1 MKDTLVRVEDIGPI
15 GHREGMALAE
25 TEYKRFADVLARL
38 QPDDWSKQT
47 VNTDWN
53 VKQLVAHNLGFG
65 ESNASFRVFAKAMRA
80 GKKRAAEK
88 GYDHFIHGT
97 NEVQV
102 EEREHLSPAEL
113 VERFN
118 TTWPRALKGRRR
130 FPPFLRWIPLDF
142 GPVIGKQPM
151 GSYLMDRCFTRD
163 TWMHR
168 IDICRAVGVDPVLTA
183 EHDGRIIEDIVAE
196 WTKLYDLSITLNLEG
211 PAGGTY
217 VRGAGDHELT
227 VDAVE
232 WIWILSGRGT
242 GTGLLEKELP
252 L

>member
-1 MKDTLVRVEDIGPI
+1 VKDTLVRVDDIAPI
-15 GHREGMALAE
+15 NHREAMELAE
-25 TEYKRFADVLARL
+25 AEYKRFTDVLDQL
-38 QPDDWSKQT
+38 QPDDWSKPT

-102 EEREHLSPAEL
+102 EEREHLSPAQL

-118 TTWPRALKGRRR
+118 TTWPKALKGRRR

-168 IDICRAVGVDPVLTA
+168 IDICRAVGLDPVLTP
-183 EHDGRIIEDIVAE
+183 EHDGRIIEDMVAE
-196 WTKLYDLSITLNLEG
+196 WTRLYELDVTLHLEG

-217 VRGAGDHELT
+217 VSGDGSEELT

-242 GTGLLEKELP
+242 GSGLLEKELP

>member
-1 MKDTLVRVEDIGPI
+1 MKDTLVRVDDIAPI
-15 GHREGMALAE
+15 NHLEAMKLAE
-25 TEYKRFADVLARL
+25 AEYKRFTDMLGEL
-38 QPDDWSKQT
+38 QPGDWSKQT
-47 VNTDWN
+47 VNTAWN
-53 VKQLVAHNLGFG
+53 VKQLVAHVLGFA

-102 EEREHLSPAEL
+102 EERDHLSPAEL
-113 VERFN
+113 VERWN
-118 TTWPRALKGRRR
+118 VTWPKALKGRRR

-142 GPVIGKQPM
+142 GPIIGKKPM
-151 GSYLMDRCFTRD
+151 GSYLMDVVFTRD

-168 IDICRAVGVDPVLTA
+168 IDICRAVGLDPVLTSQ
-183 EHDGRIIEDIVAE
+183 HDGRLIEDMVAE
-196 WTKLYDLSITLNLEG
+196 WARVNGISFVLHLEG
-211 PAGGTY
+211 PAGGTF
-217 VRGAGDHELT
+217 VSGDGGDELT
-227 VDAVE
+227 IDAVQ
-232 WIWILSGRGT
+232 WIWILSGRAS

>member
-1 MKDTLVRVEDIGPI
+1 MRDTVIRVGDIAPI
-15 GHREGMALAE
+15 SHREGMELAE
-25 TEYKRFADVLARL
+25 TEYRRFTDLL
-38 QPDDWSKQT
+38 GQLGPDDWAKQT
-47 VNTDWN
+47 VNDDWN
-53 VKQLVAHNLGFG
+53 VKQLTAHVLGFAEG
-65 ESNASFRVFAKAMRA
+65 NASFRVFAKGMRD
-80 GKKRAAEK
+80 GKKRAKEK

-102 EEREHLSPAEL
+102 EEREHFTPDEL
-113 VERFN
+113 ASRWS
-118 TTWPRALKGRRR
+118 TMWPKALKGRRR

-142 GPVIGKQPM
+142 GPVIGKKPM
-151 GSYLMDRCFTRD
+151 GSYLMDVVFTRD

-168 IDICRAVGVDPVLTA
+168 IDICRAVGLEPALTA
-183 EHDGRIIEDIVAE
+183 EHDGRLIEDMVAE
-196 WTKLYDLSITLNLEG
+196 WTKLYDLSVTLHLEG

-217 VRGAGDHELT
+217 VRGDGDDELT
-227 VDAVE
+227 IDAVE

>member
-1 MKDTLVRVEDIGPI
+1 VKDTLVRVEDIAPI
-15 GHREGMALAE
+15 GHREGMGLAE
-25 TEYKRFADVLARL
+25 VEYRRFADVLAQL

-47 VNTDWN
+47 VNDDWN
-53 VKQLVAHNLGFG
+53 VRQLVAHVLGFA
-65 ESNASFRVFAKAMRA
+65 ESNASFRVFVKAMRA
-80 GKKRAAEK
+80 GRRRAKEK

-102 EEREHLSPAEL
+102 EEREHLTADQL
-113 VERFN
+113 VSRWSEV
-118 TTWPRALKGRRR
+118 WPKALKGRRR
-130 FPPFLRWIPLDF
+130 FPPFMRPIPLDF
-142 GPVIGKQPM
+142 GPVIGKKPM
-151 GSYLMDRCFTRD
+151 GSYLMDVVFTRD

-168 IDICRAVGVDPVLTA
+168 IDICRAAGLDPALTP
-183 EHDGRIIEDIVAE
+183 EHDGRLIEDMVAE
-196 WTKLYDLSITLNLEG
+196 WTRLYDLSVTLHLEG
-211 PAGGTY
+211 TAGGTY
-217 VRGAGDHELT
+217 VRGQGGEELT